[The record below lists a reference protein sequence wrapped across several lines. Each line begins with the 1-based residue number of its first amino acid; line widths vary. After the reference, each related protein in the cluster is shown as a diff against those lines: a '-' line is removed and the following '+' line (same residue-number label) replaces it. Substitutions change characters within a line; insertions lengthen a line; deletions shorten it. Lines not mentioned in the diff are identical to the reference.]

1 MPVLTA
7 HIQFPASRE
16 REEIIIHQPS
26 QVHIESG
33 WKRLTDTA
41 VITLPRNVEFFDKN
55 KVRET
60 FMANDPVT
68 IQLGYDGDNVT
79 EFTGY
84 VVRASAEIPIKIYC
98 EDLMYKIKQVPAH
111 ISLPQTTSQELLEQL
126 LPDITIDAL
135 EVNLGAV
142 RYANTTV
149 AMVLDDLKRKMNLY
163 SYVQKGILVVGKIYA
178 DDTDART
185 TVLHL
190 EKNVAAQNLTY
201 KNADDI
207 RILVKAVSTL
217 TDGTKIT
224 AEIGDEGGEVR
235 QLAYYNIED
244 EVSLK
249 KLATEDLRKYKVDGF
264 TGDVTTFGQPV
275 INHGEKVYIESDLY
289 EDRSGIYYVDGV
301 VIDWGD
307 NAKYRRKV
315 TIGDRVTV

>member
-1 MPVLTA
+1 MLVLTA

-111 ISLPQTTSQELLEQL
+111 ISLPQTTLQELLEQL

-142 RYANTTV
+142 RYANKTV
-149 AMVLDDLKRKMNLY
+149 ATVLQDLKRDKGLY
-163 SYVQKGILVVGKIYA
+163 SYIQGGKLIVGKIYA
-178 DDTDART
+178 DNNSST
-185 TVLHL
+185 TKLHL
-190 EKNVAAQNLTY
+190 EKNIVRHNLIY
-201 KNADDI
+201 KNKDDI
-207 RILVKAVSTL
+207 KILVRAVSTL
-217 TDGTKIT
+217 SNGKKIFIDVGDLDG
-224 AEIGDEGGEVR
+224 EIR
-235 QLAYYNIED
+235 QLTYYNIED
-244 EVSLK
+244 VESLK
-249 KLATEDLRKYKVDGF
+249 KLAEIDLRKYKVDGF